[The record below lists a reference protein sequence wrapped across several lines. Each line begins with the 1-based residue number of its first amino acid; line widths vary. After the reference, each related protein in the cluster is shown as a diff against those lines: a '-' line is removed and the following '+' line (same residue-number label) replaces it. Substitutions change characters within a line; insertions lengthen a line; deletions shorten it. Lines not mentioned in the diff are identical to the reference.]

1 MSTSCTLRTR
11 KFMSNRLLKRRQ
23 FVSVRIVQIFPAFRG
38 SISTF
43 TDPPLTRKG
52 RKERNFRP
60 FFVWLRIAR
69 EQVHSRSVH
78 SKSNA
83 LTDDSILFHNRF
95 SMFFT
100 QDARMSRRYALNFV
114 DFFPSSGDLVT
125 RAEFLGCVKMI
136 HVLHL
141 NAPSFSFSLLLASFV
156 SLQSTSPQTCIERAR
171 LAKRRVSKTI
181 RNSPLFLQHYSLN
194 SEKSQPRCTTSPTR
208 RKSRCLASERRLVA
222 VNLLDSA

>member
-23 FVSVRIVQIFPAFRG
+23 FVSVRIVQIFPLFAEAFQL
-38 SISTF
+38 SQ
-43 TDPPLTRKG
+43 TR
-52 RKERNFRP
+52 RLRVKEERREIFAL

-136 HVLHL
+136 HVFHL

-156 SLQSTSPQTCIERAR
+156 SLQSTFSQTCIERAR

-181 RNSPLFLQHYSLN
+181 RNSPLFLHHYSLN